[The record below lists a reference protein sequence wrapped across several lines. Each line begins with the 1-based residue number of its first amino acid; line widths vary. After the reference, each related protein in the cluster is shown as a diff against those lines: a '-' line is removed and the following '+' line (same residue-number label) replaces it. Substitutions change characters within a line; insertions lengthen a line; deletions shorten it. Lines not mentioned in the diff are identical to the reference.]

1 MATTS
6 GFIKY
11 QVVRDKNF
19 STFTSTS
26 DVDKGNIVNNG
37 HGRGNR
43 TDMLV
48 FPSDVGAD
56 PGMGNQGHYIMFFVN
71 ETIDGTIEVNKE
83 KGSQYDNVV
92 NEYKTIHKHETT
104 KELQAWNQVLTK
116 AGNIARL
123 DRGPGAVVTK
133 SDIEAVGG
141 EAIFDNLQSSYKDVP
156 IWDKLDEQMIENV
169 GSAALAADLEQK
181 SRAYADA
188 KVSFNY
194 GATSTAAVKRKETRK
209 LKGGIALYMPPT
221 ISTSSSAEYTD
232 TEIGVGA
239 AMAMGM
245 IDQFQNNGGMKNL
258 GSTITSSLN
267 AMGPE
272 AKESLQNLALNTM
285 GAMPGLQGAA
295 ALRDMRRGFIRAP
308 RMELAFKGIGKRNFS
323 YEFKLIP
330 KSEEEATTV
339 KNIVTAFRAN
349 MLPEFIN
356 GADRSSRF
364 FKMPNT
370 FDISYMY
377 NGRENQYIHKISTC
391 VCKSVNVTYG
401 GSGGYQTFENLGD
414 LGYDGAAPIETSIAL
429 AFEELELITQERVL
443 EGY

>member
-6 GFIKY
+6 NFIKY
-11 QVVRDKNF
+11 QVTPEKTIPFEPSTGREYRGSF
-19 STFTSTS
+19 S
-26 DVDKGNIVNNG
+26 DR
-37 HGRGNR
+37 HGRGNM

-71 ETIDGTIEVNKE
+71 ETIDPSINVDKSNQESIT
-83 KGSQYDNVV
+83 DNIK
-92 NEYKTIHKHETT
+92 NEFKRIHKHETT

-116 AGNIARL
+116 AGDVARIS
-123 DRGPGAVVTK
+123 RGLGAVVTK

-156 IWDKLDEQMIENV
+156 IWDKLDDQLIQGVGQKAQAAEIERQAQ
-169 GSAALAADLEQK
+169 G
-181 SRAYADA
+181 YADA
-188 KVSFNY
+188 KISFNY
-194 GATSTAAVKRKETRK
+194 GAKSTAAIKRRETRK

-245 IDQFQNNGGMKNL
+245 IDQFQNNGGMKNI
-258 GSTITSSLN
+258 GSTLTSSLN

-272 AKESLQNLALNTM
+272 AKESLQNLALSSM

>member
-6 GFIKY
+6 DFIKY
-11 QVVRDKNF
+11 QVTPDRKGMGSNLTDEEFNKGSF
-19 STFTSTS
+19 S
-26 DVDKGNIVNNG
+26 DR
-37 HGRGNR
+37 HGRGNM

-56 PGMGNQGHYIMFFVN
+56 SGMGNQGHYIMFFVN
-71 ETIDGTIEVNKE
+71 ETIDPSINVDKSTQQ
-83 KGSQYDNVV
+83 STTDNLK
-92 NEYKTIHKHETT
+92 NEFKRVHKHETT
-104 KELQAWNQVLTK
+104 KELQAWNQVMTK
-116 AGNIARL
+116 AG
-123 DRGPGAVVTK
+123 TK
-133 SDIEAVGG
+133 ALNDGRASITRADIEAVGG
-141 EAIFDNLQSSYKDVP
+141 QAIFDDLRSSYKDVP
-156 IWDKLDEQMIENV
+156 IWDKLDDQMILGV
-169 GSAALAADLEQK
+169 GKAAEDAEIERQAQG
-181 SRAYADA
+181 YADA
-188 KVSFNY
+188 KISFNF
-194 GATSTAAVKRKETRK
+194 GAKSTAAIKRKETKK

-401 GSGGYQTFENLGD
+401 GSGGYQTFEELGG

>member
-6 GFIKY
+6 NFIKY
-11 QVVRDKNF
+11 QVTPEKTIPFEPSTGREYRGSF
-19 STFTSTS
+19 SDT
-26 DVDKGNIVNNG
+26 

-71 ETIDGTIEVNKE
+71 ETIDPSI
-83 KGSQYDNVV
+83 NVDKSTQQSTTDKIK
-92 NEYKTIHKHETT
+92 NEYKAIHKHETT
-104 KELQAWNQVLTK
+104 KELQAWNQVMTK
-116 AGNIARL
+116 AG
-123 DRGPGAVVTK
+123 TK
-133 SDIEAVGG
+133 ALNDGRASITRADIEAVGG
-141 EAIFDNLQSSYKDVP
+141 QAIFDDLRSSYKDVP
-156 IWDKLDEQMIENV
+156 IWDKLDDQMILGV
-169 GSAALAADLEQK
+169 GDFANAAEIDRQAQG
-181 SRAYADA
+181 YADA
-188 KVSFNY
+188 KTSFNY
-194 GATSTAAVKRKETRK
+194 GAKSTAAIKRRETKK

>member
-6 GFIKY
+6 NFIKY
-11 QVVRDKNF
+11 QVTPEKTIPFEPSTGREYRGSF
-19 STFTSTS
+19 SDT
-26 DVDKGNIVNNG
+26 
-37 HGRGNR
+37 HGRGNM

-71 ETIDGTIEVNKE
+71 ETIDPSI
-83 KGSQYDNVV
+83 NVDKSTQQSTTDKIK
-92 NEYKTIHKHETT
+92 NEYKAIHKHETT
-104 KELQAWNQVLTK
+104 KELQAWNQVMTK
-116 AGNIARL
+116 AG
-123 DRGPGAVVTK
+123 TK
-133 SDIEAVGG
+133 ALNDGRASITRADIEAVGG
-141 EAIFDNLQSSYKDVP
+141 QAIFDDLRSSYKDVP
-156 IWDKLDEQMIENV
+156 IWDKLDDQMILGV
-169 GSAALAADLEQK
+169 GDFANAAEIDRQAQG
-181 SRAYADA
+181 YADA
-188 KVSFNY
+188 KISFNY
-194 GATSTAAVKRKETRK
+194 GAKSTAAIKRRETKK

>member
-6 GFIKY
+6 DFIKY
-11 QVVRDKNF
+11 QVTPDRKGMGSNLTDEEFNKGSF
-19 STFTSTS
+19 S
-26 DVDKGNIVNNG
+26 DR
-37 HGRGNR
+37 HGRGNM

-56 PGMGNQGHYIMFFVN
+56 SGMGNQGHYIMFFVN
-71 ETIDGTIEVNKE
+71 ETIDPSINVDKSTQQ
-83 KGSQYDNVV
+83 STTDNLK
-92 NEYKTIHKHETT
+92 NEFKRVHKHETT
-104 KELQAWNQVLTK
+104 KELQAWNQVMTK
-116 AGNIARL
+116 AG
-123 DRGPGAVVTK
+123 TK
-133 SDIEAVGG
+133 ALNDGRASITRADIEAVGG
-141 EAIFDNLQSSYKDVP
+141 QAIFDDLRSSYKDVP
-156 IWDKLDEQMIENV
+156 IWDKLDDQMILGV
-169 GSAALAADLEQK
+169 GKAAEDAEIERQAQG
-181 SRAYADA
+181 YADA
-188 KVSFNY
+188 KISFNF
-194 GATSTAAVKRKETRK
+194 GAKSTAAIKRKETKK

-401 GSGGYQTFENLGD
+401 GSGGYQTFENLGE